1 MNNEET
7 LERFRRIERME
18 NAIVDARRTLTLAEV
33 DLAFARCGHTERID
47 GAKIKM
53 GKAAKILNERSE
65 K

>member
-7 LERFRRIERME
+7 LERFRRIEGME
-18 NAIVDARRTLTLAEV
+18 DAIVDARRTLTLAEV
-33 DLAFARCGHTERID
+33 DLAFARLGHTERID

-53 GKAAKILNERSE
+53 GKAAKTLNERSE

>member
-33 DLAFARCGHTERID
+33 DLAFARLGHTESID

-53 GKAAKILNERSE
+53 REAAKILNERSE

>member
-1 MNNEET
+1 MNNKEIS
-7 LERFRRIERME
+7 ERLRKIEWME
-18 NAIVDARRTLTLAEV
+18 NAMEDARRTLTLAEV
-33 DLAFARCGHTERID
+33 DLAFARLGHTESID

>member
-7 LERFRRIERME
+7 LERFRRIEGME
-18 NAIVDARRTLTLAEV
+18 DAIVDARRTLTLAEV